1 LLDKVVFQ
9 ARQVKLINIKRRE
22 NMKTNLRRAFIL
34 AVITLMAVAAPT
46 LFTARA
52 DRDDETTYRA
62 RLSGFGE
69 VPPKLVDGQ
78 GRFTGTLSADRTSI
92 SWTVSWTGLT
102 GPAQA
107 AHIHFGQTQVNGAV
121 VVFVCGGGG
130 RPACPDGP
138 GHSGTVTGTWTAADI
153 LSVPSQNVA
162 AGDFS
167 GFLRILNAKLGYA
180 NVHTT
185 LFPGGEI
192 RGQVSVHDRDR
203 DEDN

>member
-1 LLDKVVFQ
+1 
-9 ARQVKLINIKRRE
+9 
-22 NMKTNLRRAFIL
+22 MKINLRERFIL
-34 AVITLMAVAAPT
+34 AAIALMAVAALIT
-46 LFTARA
+46 FNARA
-52 DRDDETTYRA
+52 DHDDDTTYRA

-78 GRFTGTLSADRTSI
+78 GKFTGTLSADHTSL

-107 AHIHFGQTQVNGAV
+107 AHIHFGQPQNVGSV
-121 VVFVCGGGG
+121 VVFFCGGGG

-153 LSVPSQNVA
+153 LSVPSQNVS
-162 AGDFS
+162 AGDFA
-167 GFLRILNAKLGYA
+167 GFLKILNVKLGYA
-180 NVHTT
+180 NVHTP
-185 LFPGGEI
+185 LFPAGEI

-203 DEDN
+203 DEDH

>member
-1 LLDKVVFQ
+1 
-9 ARQVKLINIKRRE
+9 
-22 NMKTNLRRAFIL
+22 MKTNLRRAFIL
-34 AVITLMAVAAPT
+34 VAVTLTAIAAPT

-52 DRDDETTYRA
+52 DHDDDTTYRA

-69 VPPKLVDGQ
+69 VPPKLVDGR
-78 GRFTGTLSADRTSI
+78 GRFTGTLSADHTSI
-92 SWTVSWTGLT
+92 SWTMSWTGLT

-107 AHIHFGQTQVNGAV
+107 AHIHFGQPQNVGSV
-121 VVFVCGGGG
+121 VVFFCGGGG

-153 LSVPSQNVA
+153 LAVPSQGVA
-162 AGDFS
+162 AGDFA

-180 NVHTT
+180 NIHTT
-185 LFPGGEI
+185 QFLGGEI